1 MQIEKEYY
9 RMQQKYGSDTDVA
22 VRSSATAEDL
32 PGASFAGQHDS
43 FLNIR
48 GSHSLLNAVLNCYA
62 SLFNQRAIKYREDK
76 GFDHM
81 KIAISV
87 GIQKMIRSDL
97 GCSGVCFTLEP
108 DSGFRDVIHIAGS
121 WGLGE
126 NIVKGS
132 VNPDEFLIFKRT
144 LAENKEAIISRKLG
158 SKEKMLVYPDN
169 IDHQQGLATVNIDTP
184 ENLRNKYILSDKEI
198 LKLAQAA
205 QAIEEHYKQPMDI
218 EWAKDGLTEEM
229 YIVQARPETIH
240 SQKVLHNTRSI
251 H

>member
-1 MQIEKEYY
+1 MGELIQSLSESDVKVPEGFALTSYAYWDFIYFNNLKSALTEILSKLDRKDFRNIEIISDTAKINSNIEAAGRNKMQIEKEYY

-132 VNPDEFLIFKRT
+132 VNPDEF
-144 LAENKEAIISRKLG
+144 
-158 SKEKMLVYPDN
+158 
-169 IDHQQGLATVNIDTP
+169 
-184 ENLRNKYILSDKEI
+184 
-198 LKLAQAA
+198 
-205 QAIEEHYKQPMDI
+205 
-218 EWAKDGLTEEM
+218 
-229 YIVQARPETIH
+229 
-240 SQKVLHNTRSI
+240 
-251 H
+251 

>member
-1 MQIEKEYY
+1 
-9 RMQQKYGSDTDVA
+9 
-22 VRSSATAEDL
+22 
-32 PGASFAGQHDS
+32 
-43 FLNIR
+43 
-48 GSHSLLNAVLNCYA
+48 
-62 SLFNQRAIKYREDK
+62 
-76 GFDHM
+76 
-81 KIAISV
+81 
-87 GIQKMIRSDL
+87 
-97 GCSGVCFTLEP
+97 
-108 DSGFRDVIHIAGS
+108 
-121 WGLGE
+121 
-126 NIVKGS
+126 
-132 VNPDEFLIFKRT
+132 
-144 LAENKEAIISRKLG
+144 
-158 SKEKMLVYPDN
+158 MLVYPDN